1 MDAPRKS
8 KLSIQLEEMKLKG
21 LLNEE
26 SDNDNDDYLSDFEE
40 EENIQIVN
48 NKYINN
54 EINLIKKFNVQFYF
68 DFKENKKYVLP
79 ISIEN
84 FNVANF
90 HIYDL
95 IIYIVKKINNS
106 NIIIKDNNI
115 KYSVSLRDVE
125 GLEEENIDFYINNY
139 WNIYLLERLL
149 EILLLELKSVVVNSE
164 FLFDSSFLAWFDLG
178 KNSFESFKLNSLLVD
193 KSDLR
198 LILINFFDN

>member
-139 WNIYLLERLL
+139 EIKPFDFWTKKDCPIYSSKDSLMTIEEENISFFSKNPLNVLLM
-149 EILLLELKSVVVNSE
+149 KQ
-164 FLFDSSFLAWFDLG
+164 F
-178 KNSFESFKLNSLLVD
+178 
-193 KSDLR
+193 
-198 LILINFFDN
+198 

>member
-40 EENIQIVN
+40 EENIHIVN

-125 GLEEENIDFYINNY
+125 GLEEENISFFSKNPLN
-139 WNIYLLERLL
+139 
-149 EILLLELKSVVVNSE
+149 ILLI
-164 FLFDSSFLAWFDLG
+164 
-178 KNSFESFKLNSLLVD
+178 KLL
-193 KSDLR
+193 
-198 LILINFFDN
+198 

>member
-40 EENIQIVN
+40 EENIHIVN

-84 FNVANF
+84 FNVA
-90 HIYDL
+90 
-95 IIYIVKKINNS
+95 
-106 NIIIKDNNI
+106 
-115 KYSVSLRDVE
+115 
-125 GLEEENIDFYINNY
+125 
-139 WNIYLLERLL
+139 
-149 EILLLELKSVVVNSE
+149 
-164 FLFDSSFLAWFDLG
+164 
-178 KNSFESFKLNSLLVD
+178 
-193 KSDLR
+193 
-198 LILINFFDN
+198 

>member
-1 MDAPRKS
+1 MEAPRKS

-139 WNIYLLERLL
+139 AIKPFEFWKKNDCQSYSPKEM
-149 EILLLELKSVVVNSE
+149 LKSINEDKISFFSKNPLNI
-164 FLFDSSFLAWFDLG
+164 FLM
-178 KNSFESFKLNSLLVD
+178 KQY
-193 KSDLR
+193 
-198 LILINFFDN
+198 

>member
-8 KLSIQLEEMKLKG
+8 KLSIQLEEMKSKG

-26 SDNDNDDYLSDFEE
+26 SDNDNNDYLSDFEE

-139 WNIYLLERLL
+139 EIKPFDPLTKNDFRNFSPTDPLKSINEENISFFSKNPLN
-149 EILLLELKSVVVNSE
+149 ILLI
-164 FLFDSSFLAWFDLG
+164 
-178 KNSFESFKLNSLLVD
+178 KLL
-193 KSDLR
+193 
-198 LILINFFDN
+198 

>member
-139 WNIYLLERLL
+139 EIKPF
-149 EILLLELKSVVVNSE
+149 EILPKKECSNY
-164 FLFDSSFLAWFDLG
+164 SSKAL
-178 KNSFESFKLNSLLVD
+178 LNSIEEENITFCTKNILNIMLVEQ
-193 KSDLR
+193 
-198 LILINFFDN
+198 F

>member
-1 MDAPRKS
+1 MEAPRKS

-48 NKYINN
+48 NKYIKN

-139 WNIYLLERLL
+139 EIKPFDSLTKNDFRNFSPTDPLKSINEENISFFSKNPLN
-149 EILLLELKSVVVNSE
+149 ILLI
-164 FLFDSSFLAWFDLG
+164 
-178 KNSFESFKLNSLLVD
+178 KLL
-193 KSDLR
+193 
-198 LILINFFDN
+198 